1 MGSVKSETI
10 IVKTSKRTDF
20 VDITAKINN
29 YLSKNCCKE
38 GVVTVFVPHT
48 TAAVTINENADIDVR
63 TDMDEFLKKLVPNSS
78 SFRHFEGNSDSH
90 IKTTLVSPSVSI
102 PVENGKML
110 LGTWQSVFFCEFDGP
125 RTRKVIF
132 KCLT

>member
-90 IKTTLVSPSVSI
+90 IKTTLVSPSVAI